1 MSTGKTPPPITLQ
14 TVPGCYGLV
23 RLDHDASV
31 PDWFDG
37 PGLTAAVRASDELK
51 HPAFKWR

>member
-1 MSTGKTPPPITLQ
+1 MSTGKTPPPITLK

-51 HPAFKWR
+51 HPASKWR